1 MKDKMLERYEQCDN
15 LKDLLKIRA
24 ELRPDV
30 PIYAI
35 YGRRADEPPV
45 EITTAELLRQIG
57 EGGSVEELT
66 GETDEILNTKLEE
79 TYGITAILPE

>member
-1 MKDKMLERYEQCDN
+1 MALYETFLAYSGAYAPTMPLFRELEEMW
-15 LKDLLKIRA
+15 
-24 ELRPDV
+24 P
-30 PIYAI
+30 
-35 YGRRADEPPV
+35 
-45 EITTAELLRQIG
+45 ELLRQIG